1 MGFRDREKRRLE
13 PLKHDLFTDAAC
25 EPASTAAYVAH
36 SVGARLV
43 LARSRCCHD
52 FGSIRQDH
60 SSIREDAL
68 RYFAQREIRW
78 HDGIDGAPSNHL
90 CCSQS
95 CCVNF
100 LLPFVRAPKELAA
113 VLRKI
118 GYDVEEVL
126 AFTEDEPLDDGA
138 PPYMAFEWIGTKNY
152 LGEHRRGRVAPDHE
166 RTRGARRGEA
176 CPRP

>member
-1 MGFRDREKRRLE
+1 M
-13 PLKHDLFTDAAC
+13 
-25 EPASTAAYVAH
+25 
-36 SVGARLV
+36 
-43 LARSRCCHD
+43 
-52 FGSIRQDH
+52 
-60 SSIREDAL
+60 

-126 AFTEDEPLDDGA
+126 PFCEDEPLDDGA
-138 PPYMAFEWIGTKNY
+138 PPYMVFEWIGTKNY
-152 LGEHRRGRVAPDHE
+152 LGEHRRGRVATDHDVHGVWSRLTSPD
-166 RTRGARRGEA
+166 RFRGAHVEDLLPAVCSNAPTQDTAAYLQRRFGGMV
-176 CPRP
+176 